1 MNTPP
6 RVLVV
11 DDTPANVKLLAD
23 VLTFKGFQVETAA
36 SGREGLEK
44 LAAKP
49 PDIVLLDIMMP
60 GMSGYEVCK
69 EIRANPATALLP
81 VVLVTSL
88 DPQGERIKGIEAG
101 ADDFLTKPI
110 NQPELLARVRSLLR
124 IKELT
129 DRSEAQARELA
140 EWNARLEARVAEQ
153 LSQLDQ
159 LGKLKNFFSPAVA
172 DTILAA
178 GGESLL
184 ATHRRMVTVVFLDLR
199 GFTAF
204 TDGNEPEEVMQVLG
218 AYHRAMGAAVTR
230 WGGTVEHFAGDG
242 IMIFFNDPVP
252 MPDATGNAISMA
264 LDMQSEFAPM
274 AAGWAKRGIDL
285 GLGIGVAEGYATLGA
300 IGFEGRWDYA
310 AIGAVT
316 NLAARLCGEAK
327 AGQILTDRRAMASVE
342 AGFNCEPAGDFQ
354 LKGFARPV
362 PAFLVNGRKEGAAA
376 A

>member
-60 GMSGYEVCK
+60 DMSGYEVCK

-274 AAGWAKRGIDL
+274 AAGWARRGIDL

-327 AGQILTDRRAMASVE
+327 AGQILTDRRAMASAE

-362 PAFLVNGRKEGAAA
+362 PAFLVIGRKEGAAPA
-376 A
+376 

>member
-362 PAFLVNGRKEGAAA
+362 PAFLVIGRKEGAAPA
-376 A
+376 

>member
-1 MNTPP
+1 MNNPP

-23 VLTFKGFQVETAA
+23 ILTFKGFQVETAA
-36 SGREGLEK
+36 SGREGLDK
-44 LAAKP
+44 LAATS

-69 EIRANPATALLP
+69 EIRANPAMALLP

-129 DRSEAQARELA
+129 DRTEAQARELA
-140 EWNARLEARVAEQ
+140 EWNTRLEARVTEQ
-153 LSQLDQ
+153 VAQLDQ

-184 ATHRRMVTVVFLDLR
+184 ATHRRLVTVVFLDLR

-204 TDGNEPEEVMQVLG
+204 TDGNEPEEVMAVLA
-218 AYHRAMGAAVTR
+218 AYHRTMGEAVTR
-230 WGGTVEHFAGDG
+230 WGGTVERFAGDG
-242 IMIFFNDPVP
+242 IMVFFNDPLP
-252 MPDATGNAISMA
+252 IDDAAGQAFAMT
-264 LDMQSEFAPM
+264 LEMQRDFAPL
-274 AAGWAKRGIDL
+274 AAEWAKRGIEL

-310 AIGAVT
+310 AIGSVT

-327 AGQILTDRRAMASVE
+327 AGQVLADRRAMASAE
-342 AGFNCEPAGDFQ
+342 KRFEFAAAGEFQ
-354 LKGFARPV
+354 LKGLARPV
-362 PAFLVNGRKEGAAA
+362 PAYLAIGEKEGPGSS
-376 A
+376 

>member
-6 RVLVV
+6 RVLVI

-327 AGQILTDRRAMASVE
+327 AGKILADRRAMASAE
-342 AGFNCEPAGDFQ
+342 AGFNCEPAGEFQ

-362 PAFLVNGRKEGAAA
+362 PAFLVIGRKEGAAA

>member
-140 EWNARLEARVAEQ
+140 EWNARLETRVAEQ
-153 LSQLDQ
+153 VAQLDQ

-252 MPDATGNAISMA
+252 MPDATGSAISMA
-264 LDMQSEFAPM
+264 LDMQREFAPM
-274 AAGWAKRGIDL
+274 AAGWARRGIEL

-327 AGQILTDRRAMASVE
+327 AGQILIDRRAMASAE
-342 AGFNCEPAGDFQ
+342 AGFDCEAAGDFQ

-362 PAFLVNGRKEGAAA
+362 PAFMVIGRKAGIVSA
-376 A
+376 

>member
-327 AGQILTDRRAMASVE
+327 AGQILTDRRAMASAE
-342 AGFNCEPAGDFQ
+342 AGFICEPAGDFQ

-362 PAFLVNGRKEGAAA
+362 PAFLVIGRKEGAAPA
-376 A
+376 

>member
-6 RVLVV
+6 RILVV

-36 SGREGLEK
+36 SGREGLDK
-44 LAAKP
+44 LAATA

-69 EIRANPATALLP
+69 AIRADPASALLP

-153 LSQLDQ
+153 VAQLDR
-159 LGKLKNFFSPAVA
+159 LGRLKNFFSPAVA
-172 DTILAA
+172 DTLLAA

-218 AYHRAMGAAVTR
+218 AYHRTMGAAVTR
-230 WGGTVEHFAGDG
+230 WGGTVERFAGDG

-252 MPDATGNAISMA
+252 LPAPTCSAVEMA
-264 LDMQSEFAPM
+264 LEMQRGFAPL
-274 AAGWAKRGIDL
+274 AADWARRGVDL
-285 GLGIGVAEGYATLGA
+285 GLGIGIAEGYATLGA

-310 AIGAVT
+310 AIGSVT

-327 AGQILTDRRAMASVE
+327 AGQILIDRRAMASAE
-342 AGFNCEPAGDFQ
+342 AGFECASAGEFQ

-362 PAFLVNGRKEGAAA
+362 PAFLVGGRKEGAAA
-376 A
+376 